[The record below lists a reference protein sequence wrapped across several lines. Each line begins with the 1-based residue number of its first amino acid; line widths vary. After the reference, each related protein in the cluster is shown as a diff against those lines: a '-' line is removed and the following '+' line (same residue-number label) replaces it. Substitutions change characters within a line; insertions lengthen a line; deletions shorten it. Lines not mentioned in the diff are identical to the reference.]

1 MALNQEKEDAKACNI
16 ASKAEEKVQ
25 RQLAKEE
32 KERILV
38 SNHTIRATKKK
49 EKEDAKALKKRERE
63 EEKEARY
70 AAKQLQKERKLI
82 QERQKVKKVVFTIP
96 NKPTAKEIYKVEDG
110 VVKTA
115 SGRPQRVRKLPQH
128 LKDSVITID

>member
-1 MALNQEKEDAKACNI
+1 M
-16 ASKAEEKVQ
+16 Q

-38 SNHTIRATKKK
+38 SNCTIRATKKK
-49 EKEDAKALKKRERE
+49 EKKNAKGLKKHKKE
-63 EEKEARY
+63 EEKEACNI
-70 AAKQLQKERKLI
+70 AKQLQKKRKLM

-96 NKPTAKEIYKVEDG
+96 NKLTTKEIYKVEDG
-110 VVKTA
+110 VVKIA
-115 SGRPQRVRKLPQH
+115 SSRPQRVRKLPQH